1 MRFRSLSRLILG
13 LWLVGVQGS
22 AGPLPAEGWLQS
34 HDLKGLAGGGFSG
47 LHLSAD
53 GLRGLI
59 LTDKGGL
66 LRIALTRDAKG
77 LVTGVKAGRLER
89 ILDTNGKPLRP
100 GQNDTEGLA
109 VAADGRLW
117 ISTEGT
123 ARVLAFDAVGA
134 VAQRMRRPLV
144 FTRFPVNTAFEALA
158 LSPDGQL
165 WLIPEAPLTPGALP
179 VYVWSGQDW
188 EQLYTFKA
196 DPVWLV
202 ADAAFDDRG
211 RLYLLERLFAGPAG
225 FASRL
230 RRFDIGAKDGE
241 VILQTPLG
249 AHDNLEGLSLWRDA
263 GGLRASMVSDDNFLK
278 VFRAE
283 LVEYRLPD

>member
-1 MRFRSLSRLILG
+1 MRFRSLGRLILG
-13 LWLVGVQGS
+13 LWLVGMQSS

-34 HDLKGLAGGGFSG
+34 HDLKGLPGGGYSA
-47 LHLSAD
+47 LHLSPD
-53 GLRGLI
+53 GLRGLVM
-59 LTDKGGL
+59 TDKGGL
-66 LRIALTRDAKG
+66 MRLSLTRDAEGRITK
-77 LVTGVKAGRLER
+77 VKAGRLEP

-123 ARVLAFDAVGA
+123 ARVLAFDALGA
-134 VAQRMRRPLV
+134 VPQRMRRPMV
-144 FTRFPVNTAFEALA
+144 FARFPPNTAFEALA
-158 LSPDGQL
+158 LSPQGEL
-165 WLIPEAPLTPGALP
+165 WLIPEAPLTPGLLP
-179 VYVWSGQDW
+179 VYVWSGTDW
-188 EQLYTFKA
+188 EERHTLKA
-196 DPVWLV
+196 DPFWLV

-230 RRFDIGAKDGE
+230 RRFDIGATEGE
-241 VILQTPLG
+241 VILRTPLG
-249 AHDNLEGLSLWRDA
+249 AHDNLEGLSLWRDTE
-263 GGLRASMVSDDNFLK
+263 GLRASMVSDDNFLK